1 MGDRGGEQIRFCL
14 QVLCH
19 ESTVRRSDTTDLFG
33 IDEAMFCTELLCT
46 LDNLVSRTFTP
57 GIDVACGEFL
67 SEAGSPAG
75 LDDVNDVS

>member
-33 IDEAMFCTELLCT
+33 IDEAMFCAELLCA

-67 SEAGSPAG
+67 SEAGCPAG